1 MDHVKAVVRPLSVA
15 DVVSLVHQA
24 RADKVPLY
32 PVSRGMNWGYG
43 GATPPQPGCIVVDL
57 SGMNRI
63 RNASA
68 ISLSNPVA
76 VIEAGVTQ
84 QQLHEHLKAHAPGLG
99 FNVTGS
105 G

>member
-1 MDHVKAVVRPLSVA
+1 MPVGDISAVQRPTSPFIMDHVKAVVRPLSVA

-43 GATPPQPGCIVVDL
+43 GATPPKPGCIVVDL

-76 VIEAGVTQ
+76 VIEAGGHPATT
-84 QQLHEHLKAHAPGLG
+84 A
-99 FNVTGS
+99 
-105 G
+105 